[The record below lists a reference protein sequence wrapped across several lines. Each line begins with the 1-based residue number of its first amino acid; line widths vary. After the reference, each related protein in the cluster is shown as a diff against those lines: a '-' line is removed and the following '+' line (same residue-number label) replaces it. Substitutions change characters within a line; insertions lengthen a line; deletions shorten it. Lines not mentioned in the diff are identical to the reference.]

1 MLSINRQRFHRP
13 PLRAAVRH
21 LYNMDIILSEI
32 LTGSYL
38 REVET
43 MQCALCK
50 KEVTVDK
57 YFSRKS
63 ICPKCGGDLHICL
76 NCRFYSES
84 SHNKCL
90 EPKAEF
96 QRTRD
101 RANFC
106 DFFVFSQAPA
116 ASSADSEK
124 EAARKKLD
132 DLFRK

>member
-1 MLSINRQRFHRP
+1 LTCEKQRLS
-13 PLRAAVRH
+13 
-21 LYNMDIILSEI
+21 SE
-32 LTGSYL
+32 
-38 REVET
+38 
-43 MQCALCK
+43 
-50 KEVTVDK
+50 
-57 YFSRKS
+57 
-63 ICPKCGGDLHICL
+63 P
-76 NCRFYSES
+76 

-116 ASSADSEK
+116 ASSTDSEK

>member
-1 MLSINRQRFHRP
+1 MI
-13 PLRAAVRH
+13 
-21 LYNMDIILSEI
+21 
-32 LTGSYL
+32 
-38 REVET
+38 
-43 MQCALCK
+43 CALCK
-50 KEVTVDK
+50 KEIKTDR

-63 ICPKCGGDLHICL
+63 VCPKCGGDLHICL
-76 NCRFYSES
+76 NCRFFSES

-101 RANFC
+101 KANFC
-106 DFFVFSQAPA
+106 DFFVFSQNP
-116 ASSADSEK
+116 ASSSSDNEK

>member
-1 MLSINRQRFHRP
+1 M
-13 PLRAAVRH
+13 V
-21 LYNMDIILSEI
+21 
-32 LTGSYL
+32 
-38 REVET
+38 
-43 MQCALCK
+43 CALCK
-50 KEVTVDK
+50 KGLTSDTF
-57 YFSRKS
+57 FSRRS
-63 ICPKCGGDLHICL
+63 TCPSCGADLHICL
-76 NCRFYSES
+76 NCRFFSET

-106 DFFVFSQAPA
+106 DFFLFRQDPA
-116 ASSADSEK
+116 AASPDAEK

>member
-1 MLSINRQRFHRP
+1 MN
-13 PLRAAVRH
+13 H
-21 LYNMDIILSEI
+21 LN
-32 LTGSYL
+32 TT
-38 REVET
+38 EVKL
-43 MQCALCK
+43 MICALCR
-50 KEVTVDK
+50 KEITTDRH
-57 YFSRKS
+57 FSRKS
-63 ICPKCGGDLHICL
+63 VCPKCGGDLHICL
-76 NCRFYSES
+76 NCRFFSES

-106 DFFVFSQAPA
+106 DFFVFRQNPA
-116 ASSADSEK
+116 ASSSDNEK

>member
-1 MLSINRQRFHRP
+1 M
-13 PLRAAVRH
+13 V
-21 LYNMDIILSEI
+21 
-32 LTGSYL
+32 
-38 REVET
+38 
-43 MQCALCK
+43 CALCK
-50 KEVTVDK
+50 KALLSDTF
-57 YFSRKS
+57 FSRRS
-63 ICPKCGGDLHICL
+63 TCPSCGADLHICL
-76 NCRFYSES
+76 NCRFFSET

-106 DFFVFSQAPA
+106 DFFQFRQDQTAGSPEK
-116 ASSADSEK
+116 EK

>member
-1 MLSINRQRFHRP
+1 MLSINRRSSHRP
-13 PLRAAVRH
+13 PLRATAQH
-21 LYNMDIILSEI
+21 GYNTVGI
-32 LTGSYL
+32 LTGLYF

-43 MQCALCK
+43 MLCAICK
-50 KEVTVDK
+50 KEITTDR

-63 ICPKCGGDLHICL
+63 TCPKCGGDLHICL
-76 NCRFYSES
+76 NCRSYCES

-106 DFFVFSQAPA
+106 DFFVFSQGPA
-116 ASSADSEK
+116 ASSSDNEK
-124 EAARKKLD
+124 EAARKKLN